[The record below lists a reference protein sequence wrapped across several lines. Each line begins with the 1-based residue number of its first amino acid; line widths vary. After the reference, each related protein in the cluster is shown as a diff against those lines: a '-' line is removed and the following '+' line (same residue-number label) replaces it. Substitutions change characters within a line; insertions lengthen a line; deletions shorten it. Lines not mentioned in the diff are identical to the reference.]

1 MPSKNSTAKAEQTRQ
16 NKIASGPLADRFPG
30 VAGILI
36 KMTYYQ
42 KGASPILMLRTIH
55 VAPSDPA
62 YFAMDCM
69 IKDCTDGGFDLTKV
83 IATMVKD
90 RKKTAKGR
98 LDCGGKTD
106 PETPDHASVA
116 YEITIEYR
124 KKSR

>member
-1 MPSKNSTAKAEQTRQ
+1 MPSKSSIAKAEQTRQ
-16 NKIASGPLADRFPG
+16 NKLASGPLSDRFPN

-36 KMTYYQ
+36 RMTYYQ
-42 KGASPILMLRTIH
+42 KGTSPVLMLRTIH

-69 IKDCTDGGFDLTKV
+69 IKDCTGGGFDLTKI
-83 IATMVKD
+83 IATLVKGH
-90 RKKTAKGR
+90 KKTVKGR
-98 LDCGGKTD
+98 LDCCGKTD